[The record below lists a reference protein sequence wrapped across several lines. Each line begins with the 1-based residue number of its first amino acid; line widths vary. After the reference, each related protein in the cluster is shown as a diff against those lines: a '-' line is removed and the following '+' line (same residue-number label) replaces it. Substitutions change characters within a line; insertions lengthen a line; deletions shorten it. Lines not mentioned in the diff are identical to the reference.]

1 MKFEKDYIN
10 QNKLRPEEAEEYWCE
25 NCCNYDRGQYEK
37 GYIDGAKAFGARL
50 KGIFEESGIN
60 DKGAIDYLLRRIE
73 CDHYK
78 QYGDEHMC
86 DCGSECQ
93 QAVIEKL
100 CLIEEKLEK
109 GELWEPSLQL
119 CRSLAGVQIILS
131 FANTGDPLEPNKIE
145 WRKIIN
151 RELYGNSVV
160 LMERDLLL
168 MLPSFLEMVV
178 EQIEHI
184 EKEIYSEER
193 RKNVYEK

>member
-93 QAVIEKL
+93 QAVTSAPGTSNIHSRCGKAFAKNVNSL
-100 CLIEEKLEK
+100 RSDRTVFAHSTSFVHEEVLR
-109 GELWEPSLQL
+109 L
-119 CRSLAGVQIILS
+119 VQI
-131 FANTGDPLEPNKIE
+131 
-145 WRKIIN
+145 
-151 RELYGNSVV
+151 V
-160 LMERDLLL
+160 
-168 MLPSFLEMVV
+168 
-178 EQIEHI
+178 
-184 EKEIYSEER
+184 
-193 RKNVYEK
+193 